1 MDFCPCGFESP
12 YSDYLSGKGY
22 EAVLIL
28 RESDHYIIR
37 KGEVFMATIDI
48 TATGAKIHDMAK
60 AAGFTAKDFADA
72 CCLTN
77 RTER

>member
-1 MDFCPCGFESP
+1 
-12 YSDYLSGKGY
+12 
-22 EAVLIL
+22 
-28 RESDHYIIR
+28 
-37 KGEVFMATIDI
+37 MATIDI

-77 RTER
+77 RNAVYKWFRGACMPTIDNFVIIAGMLGTTIDNLVVVVDM